1 LNLFVYDLSIAVN
14 AFNLLALS
22 RLEYDRST
30 PTIITSLKEITATKK
45 SSDNSSN
52 KGAVVVVAVCAREN
66 KQQPH
71 HNSHNFIATLD

>member
-1 LNLFVYDLSIAVN
+1 LNFFVYDLSIAVN

-30 PTIITSLKEITATKK
+30 PTIITSLKEATATKK
-45 SSDNSSN
+45 FSDNSSN
-52 KGAVVVVAVCAREN
+52 KGAVVVAVCAREN